1 MAEARPM
8 GGETSQTGSQTQPLS
23 NLTYD
28 LVTVMHHCGEAVE
41 ALGKYIADA
50 RKENDP
56 DAANLLEQ
64 IRQDASRHCDLT
76 RDVLDKRVK
85 QGKF

>member
-8 GGETSQTGSQTQPLS
+8 GGETPQTGGQSQPLS

-28 LVTVMHHCGEAVE
+28 LVTVMHHCGKAVN
-41 ALGKYIADA
+41 ALDAYIADA

-56 DAANLLEQ
+56 DAANVLEQ
-64 IRQDASRHCDLT
+64 IRRDTSRHCDLT